1 MSTTFL
7 FSKVCWHRP
16 AMFCLYTWSK
26 LSSPLFEFSL
36 KVKVIRSNPGYLLK
50 NFLLYIIWP
59 VVIAFQVKPLPNYI
73 IVREGY
79 LSSSGIFIE
88 EQSNWSFMATNPV
101 KTNASLLFTLAKFQV
116 FCSDADDHHT
126 KAATCTVAAYCTLF
140 LDWKN
145 NLKTKLVKLK
155 HLFHQNC
162 NLTIFFV

>member
-1 MSTTFL
+1 MPNNILPLHFKQTFPPIIWIFTEGEGDKIESRLPFKIFSTLHYLARAVISTTFQ
-7 FSKVCWHRP
+7 
-16 AMFCLYTWSK
+16 A
-26 LSSPLFEFSL
+26 
-36 KVKVIRSNPGYLLK
+36 
-50 NFLLYIIWP
+50 
-59 VVIAFQVKPLPNYI
+59 KPRPNYI
-73 IVREGY
+73 IIRERDTY
-79 LSSSGIFIE
+79 PVVELIFIE